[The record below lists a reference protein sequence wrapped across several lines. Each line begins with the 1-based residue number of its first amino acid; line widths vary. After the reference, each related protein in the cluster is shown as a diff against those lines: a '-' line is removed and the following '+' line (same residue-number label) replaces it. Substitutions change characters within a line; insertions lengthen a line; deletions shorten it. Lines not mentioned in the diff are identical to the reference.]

1 MGTTTFS
8 GPVRS
13 ESTLKTISKNATSG
27 TITEIV
33 TLGDGPVS
41 LSDGNVTLTNAT
53 HSGRILL
60 VPDGGQDNT
69 YTLPAPIAGSI
80 FRFVYAGGAA
90 DATDALIVTPGNTNF
105 YIGGVTFLDTD
116 GNEVSSVFSDGNSN
130 SSIQLNVPAGFD
142 VTIIGLN
149 TTNYQIFGNVTST
162 TAPASVIPAPDFVG
176 RKFFL
181 LRLGIPP
188 LLKEGHG
195 DFFL

>member
-1 MGTTTFS
+1 MANTTFS
-8 GPVRS
+8 GAVRS
-13 ESTLKTISKNATSG
+13 ESTFKTISKDSTSG
-27 TITEIV
+27 AITEVATI
-33 TLGDGPVS
+33 GDGPVS

-53 HSGRILL
+53 HSGRVLL

-69 YTLPAPIAGSI
+69 YTLPAPIAGSV
-80 FRFVYAGGAA
+80 FRFIYAGGAA

-116 GNEVSSVFSDGNSN
+116 GDAISSVFSDGDSN

-162 TAPASVIPAPDFVG
+162 TAPQFADQ
-176 RKFFL
+176 
-181 LRLGIPP
+181 
-188 LLKEGHG
+188 
-195 DFFL
+195 

>member
-1 MGTTTFS
+1 MANSTFT
-8 GPVRS
+8 GPIRS
-13 ESTLKTISKNATSG
+13 ESTLKTISKSSSTGA
-27 TITEIV
+27 ITEIV

-69 YTLPAPIAGSI
+69 YTLPAPIAGSV

-90 DATDALIVTPGNTNF
+90 DATDALVITPGNTNF

-116 GNEVSSVFSDGNSN
+116 GDAISSVFSNGSSN
-130 SSIQLNVPAGFD
+130 SSIQFNVPAGFD
-142 VTIIGLN
+142 VTIVGLN

-162 TAPASVIPAPDFVG
+162 TAPAFADQ
-176 RKFFL
+176 
-181 LRLGIPP
+181 
-188 LLKEGHG
+188 
-195 DFFL
+195 

>member
-1 MGTTTFS
+1 MANTTFS
-8 GPVRS
+8 GPIRS
-13 ESTLKTISKNATSG
+13 ESTLKTISKSSTTGA
-27 TITEIV
+27 ITEVI
-33 TLGDGPVS
+33 TLGGAPVS

-69 YTLPAPIAGSI
+69 YTLPAPIAGSS

-90 DATDALIVTPGNTNF
+90 DATDALIITPGNTKF

-142 VTIIGLN
+142 VTIIGKD

-162 TAPASVIPAPDFVG
+162 TAPAFADQ
-176 RKFFL
+176 
-181 LRLGIPP
+181 
-188 LLKEGHG
+188 
-195 DFFL
+195 

>member
-1 MGTTTFS
+1 MATSTFT
-8 GPVRS
+8 GPLRS
-13 ESTLKTISKNATSG
+13 ESTLKTISKSSSTGA
-27 TITEIV
+27 ITEIV

-69 YTLPAPIAGSI
+69 YTLPAPIAGSV

-90 DATDALIVTPGNTNF
+90 DATDALIITPGNTNF

-116 GNEVSSVFSDGNSN
+116 GDAISSVFSNGSSN
-130 SSIQLNVPAGFD
+130 SSIQFNVPAGFD
-142 VTIIGLN
+142 VTIVGLN

-162 TAPASVIPAPDFVG
+162 TAPAFADQ
-176 RKFFL
+176 
-181 LRLGIPP
+181 
-188 LLKEGHG
+188 
-195 DFFL
+195 

>member
-1 MGTTTFS
+1 MANSTFT
-8 GPVRS
+8 GPIRS
-13 ESTLKTISKNATSG
+13 ESTLKTISKSSTTGA
-27 TITEIV
+27 ITEIV

-69 YTLPAPIAGSI
+69 YTLPAPIAGSV

-90 DATDALIVTPGNTNF
+90 DATDAIIVTPGNSNF

-142 VTIIGLN
+142 VSIVGLN
-149 TTNYQIFGNVTST
+149 TTNYQILGNVTST
-162 TAPASVIPAPDFVG
+162 TAPAFADQ
-176 RKFFL
+176 
-181 LRLGIPP
+181 
-188 LLKEGHG
+188 
-195 DFFL
+195 

>member
-1 MGTTTFS
+1 MGTTTFN

-13 ESTLKTISKNATSG
+13 ESTLKTISKNATTG
-27 TITEIV
+27 TITEVV

-53 HSGRILL
+53 HSGRVLL

-69 YTLPAPIAGSI
+69 YTLPAPIAGSM
-80 FRFVYAGGAA
+80 FKFVYAGGAA

-116 GNEVSSVFSDGNSN
+116 GNEVSSVFSNGSSN
-130 SSIQLNVPAGFD
+130 SSIQLNVPAGFE
-142 VTIIGLN
+142 VTIVGLN

-162 TAPASVIPAPDFVG
+162 TAPAFADQ
-176 RKFFL
+176 
-181 LRLGIPP
+181 
-188 LLKEGHG
+188 
-195 DFFL
+195 